1 MTGTTLSLDIDA
13 ATAPL
18 LELLTDLDQRATNL
32 GPAWQEVGDY
42 LRDVT
47 DYRFQLH
54 VGPDG
59 QPWDA
64 LDPAYQRR
72 KKKNQDRI
80 LVLDGYLAESFHHE
94 ITNGGLGLDYG
105 TNRIYAA
112 THHFGREDD
121 GIPAR
126 PVLGIN
132 AEDQAEVLDI
142 LQHRLTG

>member
-1 MTGTTLSLDIDA
+1 MTGTTLSLDIDS

-18 LELLTDLDQRATNL
+18 LDLLTDLGQRATNL

-47 DYRFQLH
+47 DQRFQLH
-54 VGPDG
+54 VGPDNT
-59 QPWDA
+59 PWDA
-64 LDPAYQRR
+64 LDPKYQRR

-80 LVLDGYLAESFHHE
+80 LVLDGYLVESFHHE
-94 ITNGGLGLDYG
+94 ITDGGLGLDYG
-105 TNRIYAA
+105 SNLVYAA

-126 PVLGIN
+126 PILGIDAAN
-132 AEDQAEVLDI
+132 QTEILDI
-142 LQHRLTG
+142 LQGHLID